1 MEALIIYDSN
11 FGNTKKIADE
21 LTSAFGSTAK
31 AKSVK
36 DFKKEDLSGKNLLIV
51 GSPINAWRPTKNI
64 IEFLENLNPT
74 LMKEIKTAAFDTRV
88 KSFISGNAAKKIA
101 KRLTNSG
108 AEVVVE
114 PMGFYVTG
122 NEGPLVEG
130 ELERAKEWA
139 KSIQS
144 KL

>member
-21 LTSAFGSTAK
+21 LTSAFGSSAK

-64 IEFLENLNPT
+64 IEFLENLNPM

-130 ELERAKEWA
+130 MGEIY
-139 KSIQS
+139 SI
-144 KL
+144 

>member
-21 LTSAFGSTAK
+21 LTSAFGSSAK

-64 IEFLENLNPT
+64 IEFLENLNPM